1 MSHWRS
7 RDPRLGR
14 IFRCR
19 ATKHAAELKTCGAGC
34 GTLHAQIER
43 GLRPRIEGSVA
54 LLRRMEASIV
64 GCDDQLVH
72 LRSVPC
78 EMRPENIFQ
87 IYDEQR
93 LVGEDADLYHNGD
106 MLSALGV
113 HVVNGWARAHP

>member
-1 MSHWRS
+1 VTPSRAYFSLPGDETRS
-7 RDPRLGR
+7 
-14 IFRCR
+14 
-19 ATKHAAELKTCGAGC
+19 GAQDLRRG
-34 GTLHAQIER
+34 LRHSARSNRR
-43 GLRPRIEGSVA
+43 GLRPRIKGSVA

>member
-1 MSHWRS
+1 M
-7 RDPRLGR
+7 
-14 IFRCR
+14 
-19 ATKHAAELKTCGAGC
+19 
-34 GTLHAQIER
+34 
-43 GLRPRIEGSVA
+43 A
-54 LLRRMEASIV
+54 LLRRMEASIA

-106 MLSALGV
+106 MLSALDV

>member
-1 MSHWRS
+1 M
-7 RDPRLGR
+7 
-14 IFRCR
+14 
-19 ATKHAAELKTCGAGC
+19 
-34 GTLHAQIER
+34 
-43 GLRPRIEGSVA
+43 A

-78 EMRPENIFQ
+78 EMCPENIFQ

>member
-1 MSHWRS
+1 
-7 RDPRLGR
+7 
-14 IFRCR
+14 
-19 ATKHAAELKTCGAGC
+19 
-34 GTLHAQIER
+34 
-43 GLRPRIEGSVA
+43 
-54 LLRRMEASIV
+54 MEASIA

-106 MLSALGV
+106 ICSALYAV
-113 HVVNGWARAHP
+113 LAFACCIRARAGQRGDTLKEARRAARRVSFVVSTRGATHHAQKNKLTSAKN

>member
-1 MSHWRS
+1 
-7 RDPRLGR
+7 
-14 IFRCR
+14 
-19 ATKHAAELKTCGAGC
+19 
-34 GTLHAQIER
+34 
-43 GLRPRIEGSVA
+43 
-54 LLRRMEASIV
+54 MEASNV
-64 GCDDQLVH
+64 GSEGQLID

-93 LVGEDADLYHNGD
+93 LVEEDADLYHNGD